1 MSEGINPLEHAHY
14 KSEELEK
21 ARQLLDD
28 AEGKLDEAAK
38 IFCSN
43 KQYLSPENAFYVYM
57 TGHMPNLKVVN
68 IKDGKHDKSATSNR
82 YQEIYVLHKSGMSNK
97 DIAQV
102 YGMKKSTIATILS
115 RIRHNVVR

>member
-38 IFCSN
+38 IFCSI
-43 KQYLSPENAFYVYM
+43 M
-57 TGHMPNLKVVN
+57 
-68 IKDGKHDKSATSNR
+68 HDKDECYEECPALNKEGWVIC
-82 YQEIYVLHKSGMSNK
+82 YIYDSFEDVDMMLEKIDFLMKSSIEKEGENN
-97 DIAQV
+97 A
-102 YGMKKSTIATILS
+102 
-115 RIRHNVVR
+115 R

>member
-38 IFCSN
+38 IFCSI
-43 KQYLSPENAFYVYM
+43 M
-57 TGHMPNLKVVN
+57 
-68 IKDGKHDKSATSNR
+68 HDKDECYEECPALNKEGWVIC
-82 YQEIYVLHKSGMSNK
+82 YIYDSFEDVDMMLEKIDFLMKS
-97 DIAQV
+97 
-102 YGMKKSTIATILS
+102 S
-115 RIRHNVVR
+115 REKEGENNAR

>member
-38 IFCSN
+38 IFCSI
-43 KQYLSPENAFYVYM
+43 M
-57 TGHMPNLKVVN
+57 
-68 IKDGKHDKSATSNR
+68 HDKDECYEECPALNKEGWVIC
-82 YQEIYVLHKSGMSNK
+82 YIYDSFENVDMMLEKIDFLMKSSIEKEGENN
-97 DIAQV
+97 A
-102 YGMKKSTIATILS
+102 
-115 RIRHNVVR
+115 R